1 MLMMEVLRLNNE
13 EKNKQQGIVK
23 LFVLK
28 QTSQSKLI
36 SKFYLFCY
44 VSYKLNYFVKN
55 C

>member
-1 MLMMEVLRLNNE
+1 MMEVLRLNNE
-13 EKNKQQGIVK
+13 EKNKQQEIVK

-28 QTSQSKLI
+28 QTSQSELI

-44 VSYKLNYFVKN
+44 VSYNYFVKN

>member
-1 MLMMEVLRLNNE
+1 MMEVLRLNNE

-28 QTSQSKLI
+28 QTIQSKLI
-36 SKFYLFCY
+36 FKFSYLFCY